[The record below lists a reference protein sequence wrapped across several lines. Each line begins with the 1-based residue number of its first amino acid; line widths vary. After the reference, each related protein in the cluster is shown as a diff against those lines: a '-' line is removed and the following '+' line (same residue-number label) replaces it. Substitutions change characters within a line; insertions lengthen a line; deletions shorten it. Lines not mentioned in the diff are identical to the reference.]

1 VWHGGD
7 VSGWRRWVPVGVAL
21 VMAATIAALALS
33 WPGDG
38 GEAGEAGDE
47 AGATTT
53 VDPDVPAVVA
63 SVDTGDPADLAGLL
77 ALSDLVVV
85 GTVEA
90 VERGRAIDGADGAGV
105 ESALV
110 TIQVESVVRGEDPGS
125 IVVVEEE
132 GWLAD
137 GRRIALDG
145 AGPTEPGDR
154 GLWFLAD
161 TGDPDSDAW
170 VTVGRVGRWIE
181 RDGLLGGPQLDI
193 PIAID
198 LQDRPLDDVVAD
210 IAVMPAPAGTS

>member
-1 VWHGGD
+1 

-33 WPGDG
+33 WPRDAGDDG
-38 GEAGEAGDE
+38 DALDE

-53 VDPDVPAVVA
+53 VDPGSPALVP

-85 GTVEA
+85 GTVDS
-90 VERGRAIDGADGAGV
+90 VERGRLIDGAEGASI

-110 TIQVESVVRGEDPGS
+110 TIDVESVASGEDPGAT
-125 IVVVEEE
+125 VVVEEE

-145 AGPTEPGDR
+145 ANPTEPGDR

-181 RDGLLGGPQLDI
+181 RDGLLSGPQLDI

-198 LQDRPLDDVVAD
+198 LQDRPLDDVVAE
-210 IAVMPAPAGTS
+210 IATLPAPAATR